1 MMESNERKGHTPG
14 PWVNGLESDW
24 SIDTDSSNAFCHVG
38 PEGGDPVAI
47 VVTTCSWDDD
57 EFDANTRLIASAP
70 ELLEALKDAHRIIME
85 IDAYMKR
92 PKRGDWGTECALC
105 MGELLDDDREAI
117 EAMRAAI
124 TKAEG

>member
-1 MMESNERKGHTPG
+1 MMESNERKRHTPG

-57 EFDANTRLIASAP
+57 ELEANARLIAAAP
-70 ELLEALKDAHRIIME
+70 ELLEALKLAVSYGWEHE
-85 IDAYMKR
+85 S
-92 PKRGDWGTECALC
+92 AL
-105 MGELLDDDREAI
+105 D
-117 EAMRAAI
+117 AI
-124 TKAEG
+124 TKAENGL